1 MSNICKFQKKQKF
14 VSYDNGATWQPLQ
27 VYEKGDLIEY
37 ASPDCGSTGEEY
49 RWVLVDNGYIC
60 EGKNKYTKY
69 IYQVSYDG
77 INWYNVTPTQYKK
90 GELVE
95 SNSSFCDNASEGHYD
110 TDVGGYDPIWVIK
123 CEESGTVLTATDIQK
138 ANQCLTRITLSNC
151 VVGIDEGAFSGQCL
165 TEITIP
171 DSVSFIGASGFSRC
185 QNMEYIYLNDS
196 LEQIGERTFFN
207 CNRLKS
213 IYIPSSLSSI
223 PTRAFESCDSL
234 NNIIIPSNVQ
244 SVGEYAFYG
253 CDSLSDVTINE
264 GVESIG
270 DGAFDTCKS
279 LTRIVFPST
288 ITNIGDLVNAGGNV
302 IKNWECTLKSL
313 TPPTIQPYV
322 ATTLPWGTNGTFSDA
337 SIINVP
343 CQAFGAYY
351 ENEDY
356 SHWKNILR
364 PYGECSDSARWVI
377 SGNICVGG
385 KLYSQQVLEYKKN
398 DEWIKTDIH
407 QISSSSIGTCSSKAT
422 IYTVENDTITIEC
435 NDSKILKNSEISS
448 YNIKGVE
455 IGDCTES
462 LGNGVFCDSNGKYN
476 SITSVTMSNSLVTIG
491 NSAFTNCHNITAI
504 AIPNSVTTLGENAF
518 SSCWSITSLTIS
530 NNITSIPKDAFVGCI
545 NLTNVDIPQ
554 SVISI
559 GNSAFEYCSGMTSI
573 NFKEGIASIG
583 ASAFY
588 DTPLMEVVLPSTI
601 SFLGHR
607 CFDDVTSSVKILAT
621 TPPSLSGNPFSYN
634 DRPVIFV
641 PSNSV
646 DAYKAAFTDFSDDIY
661 AIGAE
666 VPIKFKCKFND
677 NTYYI
682 KYETIG
688 GNSHIGEIYS
698 AHTTANIKQSN
709 IVGIEIGSATT
720 TIGDYTFQNG
730 NSFGGNYNNV
740 KYVTIPSS
748 VTKIGISAFAG
759 CTSLEKV
766 TIYSIVP
773 PNIKDFVFGKSTCPI
788 YVPAESV
795 ETYRTAY
802 KWSSMASR
810 IQPIPNS

>member
-37 ASPDCGSTGEEY
+37 ASPDCGSTVEEY

-95 SNSSFCDNASEGHYD
+95 SNSSFCDNASEGHYEAGG
-110 TDVGGYDPIWVIK
+110 GGYDPIWVIK

-138 ANQCLTRITLSNC
+138 ADQCLTSITLSNC

-165 TEITIP
+165 REITIP

-196 LEQIGERTFFN
+196 LEQIGERTFFH

-213 IYIPSSLSSI
+213 IYIPNGLSSI
-223 PTRAFESCDSL
+223 PTRAFESCYSI

-253 CDSLSDVTINE
+253 CDSLSSVTINE
-264 GVESIG
+264 GVESIASH
-270 DGAFDTCKS
+270 AFYQCGV

-288 ITNIGDLVNAGGNV
+288 ITNIGDLVNDGSNV

-322 ATTLPWGTNGTFSDA
+322 KITLPWGTNGTFSDA

-343 CQAFGAYY
+343 CQSFGAYY

-364 PYGECSDSARWVI
+364 PYGECSDSARWVN

-385 KLYSQQVLEYKKN
+385 KLYSQQVLEYKKGN
-398 DEWIKTDIH
+398 EWIKTDIH
-407 QISSSSIGTCSSKAT
+407 QITGSSIGTCSSKAT

-435 NDSKILKNSEISS
+435 NNSTILKNSEISS

-491 NSAFTNCHNITAI
+491 NSAFTNCHNITDI
-504 AIPNSVTTLGENAF
+504 TIPNSVTTLGEYAF

-530 NNITSIPKDAFVGCI
+530 NNITSIPKDAFSGCR

-559 GNSAFEYCSGMTSI
+559 GNSAFEYCSGMTNI
-573 NFKEGIASIG
+573 NFKEGITSIG
-583 ASAFY
+583 ARAFFS
-588 DTPLMEVVLPSTI
+588 TPLMEVVLPSTVNYLGLY
-601 SFLGHR
+601 SF
-607 CFDDVTSSVKILAT
+607 DNVTSSVKILAT
-621 TPPSLSGNPFSYN
+621 TPPSIDKVPFSHN

-646 DAYKAAFTDFSDDIY
+646 NAYKEAFSSYTDDIY

-677 NTYYI
+677 NTYYT

-688 GNSHIGEIYS
+688 GNSHVGEIYS
-698 AHTTANIKQSN
+698 AHTTVNIKQSN

-720 TIGDYTFQNG
+720 TIGDYTFQKG
-730 NSFGGNYNNV
+730 NSFGGNYSNV

-766 TIYSIVP
+766 TIYSTVP

-788 YVPAESV
+788 YVPSASV
-795 ETYRTAY
+795 DAY
-802 KWSSMASR
+802 KAASGWSDYASR
-810 IQPIPNS
+810 IHPIPNS

>member
-37 ASPDCGSTGEEY
+37 ASTDCGSTGEEY
-49 RWVLVDNGYIC
+49 RWVLIDNGYIC
-60 EGKNKYTKY
+60 EGKDKYTKY

-90 GELVE
+90 GEFVE

-110 TDVGGYDPIWVIK
+110 ADVGGYDPIWAIK
-123 CEESGTVLTATDIQK
+123 CEESGTVITATDIQK
-138 ANQCLTRITLSNC
+138 ANQCLTSITLSNC

-165 TEITIP
+165 VEITIP

-185 QNMEYIYLNDS
+185 RNMEYIYLNDS
-196 LEQIGERTFFN
+196 LEQIGNRTFFN
-207 CNRLKS
+207 CDRLKS
-213 IYIPSSLSSI
+213 IYIPSGLSSI
-223 PTRAFESCDSL
+223 PTRAFEACYSL
-234 NNIIIPSNVQ
+234 NNIIIPSNVK
-244 SVGEYAFYG
+244 SVGGYAFYG
-253 CDSLSDVTINE
+253 CDSLSEVTINE
-264 GVESIG
+264 GVESIASYAFYQC
-270 DGAFDTCKS
+270 GA
-279 LTRIVFPST
+279 LTRIVLPST
-288 ITNIGDLVNAGGNV
+288 ITNIGDLVNAGGSA

-313 TPPTIQPYV
+313 NPPTIQPYV
-322 ATTLPWGTNGTFSDA
+322 PFTTTLGTNGTFSDA

-364 PYGECSDSARWVI
+364 PYGECSDSARWVN

-385 KLYSQQVLEYKKN
+385 KLYSQQVLEYKKDN
-398 DEWIKTDIH
+398 EWIKTDIH
-407 QISSSSIGTCSSKAT
+407 QITGSSIGTCSYKAT
-422 IYTVENDTITIEC
+422 IYTVENDTIAIEC
-435 NDSKILKNSEISS
+435 NNSTILKKYEISS

-462 LGNGVFCDSNGKYN
+462 IGDGVFYDSNGKYN
-476 SITSVTMSNSLVTIG
+476 SITSVTMPNSLVTIG
-491 NSAFTNCHNITAI
+491 NAAFANCSNITAI

-518 SSCWSITSLTIS
+518 SGCQSITSLTIS
-530 NNITSIPKDAFVGCI
+530 NNITSIPKDAFSGCE

-554 SVISI
+554 SVINI
-559 GNSAFEYCSGMTSI
+559 GDSAFGYCSGLTSVNI
-573 NFKEGIASIG
+573 KEGITSIG
-583 ASAFY
+583 ARAFFS
-588 DTPLMEVVLPSTI
+588 TPLMEVVLPSTVNY
-601 SFLGHR
+601 LGHNS
-607 CFDDVTSSVKILAT
+607 FHNVTSSVKILAT
-621 TPPSLSGNPFSYN
+621 TPPSIDSDPFDSNY
-634 DRPVIFV
+634 RPVIFV

-646 DAYKAAFTDFSDDIY
+646 NAYKEAFSSFTDDIY

-677 NTYYI
+677 NTYYT

-688 GNSHIGEIYS
+688 GNLHVGEIYS
-698 AHTTANIKQSN
+698 AHTIANIKQSN

-720 TIGDYTFQNG
+720 TIGDYTFQKG
-730 NSFGGNYNNV
+730 NSFGGEYNNV

-748 VTKIGISAFAG
+748 VTKIGIGAFAS

-766 TIYSIVP
+766 TIYSTVP
-773 PNIKDFVFGKSTCPI
+773 PKIKDFVFGKSTCPI

-795 ETYRTAY
+795 DAY
-802 KWSSMASR
+802 KAAIGWIDYASR
-810 IQPIPNS
+810 IQAIQ

>member
-60 EGKNKYTKY
+60 EGKDKYTKY

-95 SNSSFCDNASEGHYD
+95 SNSSFCDNASEGHYAG
-110 TDVGGYDPIWVIK
+110 GGYDPIWVIK
-123 CEESGTVLTATDIQK
+123 CKESGTVLTATDIQK
-138 ANQCLTRITLSNC
+138 ANQCLTSITLSNC

-196 LEQIGERTFFN
+196 LEQIGERTFFS
-207 CNRLKS
+207 CFKLKS
-213 IYIPSSLSSI
+213 IYIPSGLSSI
-223 PTRAFESCDSL
+223 PTRAFEACYSM

-244 SVGEYAFYG
+244 SVGELAFYG

-270 DGAFDTCKS
+270 DRAFHTCKS

-288 ITNIGDLVNAGGNV
+288 ITNIGNLVNDGGNV

-322 ATTLPWGTNGTFSDA
+322 DWGTNGTFSDA

-356 SHWKNILR
+356 SHWKDILR
-364 PYGECSDSARWVI
+364 PYGECSDSARWVN
-377 SGNICVGG
+377 SGDICIGG
-385 KLYSQQVLEYKKN
+385 KLYPEQVLEYKKD
-398 DEWIKTDIH
+398 DEWIETNIRRRNGTPV
-407 QISSSSIGTCSSKAT
+407 GTCSFKAT
-422 IYTVENDTITIEC
+422 IYTVQNDIVSLPCSANPIIV
-435 NDSKILKNSEISS
+435 NDNVSGYRIKEI
-448 YNIKGVE
+448 E
-455 IGDCTES
+455 IGNCVDEIAHDT
-462 LGNGVFCDSNGKYN
+462 FYDSNGKFN
-476 SITSVTMSNSLVTIG
+476 SMTSVTIPNGVEIIG
-491 NSAFTNCHNITAI
+491 DNAFGGCHGITAMT
-504 AIPNSVTTLGENAF
+504 IPNSVGRIGDNAF
-518 SSCWSITSLTIS
+518 SGCWSITSITFP
-530 NNITSIPKDAFVGCI
+530 NNITSIPNSVCDGCRS
-545 NLTNVDIPQ
+545 LTNVDIPQ
-554 SVISI
+554 SVITI
-559 GNSAFEYCSGMTSI
+559 GNSAFEYCSGLTSVNIKEGVTSI
-573 NFKEGIASIG
+573 GER
-583 ASAFY
+583 AFFS
-588 DTPLMEVVLPSTI
+588 TPLMELVLPSTVNYLGLY
-601 SFLGHR
+601 SFYN
-607 CFDDVTSSVKILAT
+607 VTSSIKILAT
-621 TPPSLSGNPFSYN
+621 TPPSINAVPFN
-634 DRPVIFV
+634 HKVPIFV

-646 DAYKAAFTDFSDDIY
+646 DTYKTAYSGYSGNIY

-666 VPIKFKCKFND
+666 VPINFKCKYDD

-682 KYETIG
+682 KYQTTG
-688 GNSHIGEIYS
+688 GTQGEIYS
-698 AHTTANIKQSN
+698 GETSVNIKQSN

-720 TIGDYTFQNG
+720 TIGDRAFQSG
-730 NSFGGNYNNV
+730 DPYGGNYNNV

-748 VTKIGISAFAG
+748 VTNIGISAFAG

-766 TIYSIVP
+766 TIYSTVP
-773 PNIKDFVFGKSTCPI
+773 PKIGSFVFSSSTCPI

-795 ETYRTAY
+795 ETYKTAY
-802 KWSSMASR
+802 RWSSMASR
-810 IQPIPNS
+810 IQAIPNS